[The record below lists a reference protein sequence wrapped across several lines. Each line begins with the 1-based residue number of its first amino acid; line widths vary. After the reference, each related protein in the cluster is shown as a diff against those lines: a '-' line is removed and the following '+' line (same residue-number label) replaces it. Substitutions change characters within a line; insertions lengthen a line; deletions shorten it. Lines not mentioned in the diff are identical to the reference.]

1 MTSRVHRRR
10 IRKSPADRRAEMVDA
25 AASVALA
32 EGLEGITLRRIG
44 ERLDVRPGLV
54 GHYFPVVDELVA
66 EAFGQVVGAELDTLV
81 PPGRAGDTPVERL
94 ARFFALATGEGHDA
108 LSRLWINARHLS
120 RYRPV
125 LRDRVGC
132 QETQWRGRLEQLI
145 RDGVGSGH
153 FRTADPCASA
163 VQILVVLDGLAAHAN
178 TETGISP
185 GSVNRLAAAT
195 AERELGLADG
205 TLSADPTQPT
215 QRAHPAPR
223 TAALLAT
230 H

>member
-1 MTSRVHRRR
+1 
-10 IRKSPADRRAEMVDA
+10 MVDA

-94 ARFFALATGEGHDA
+94 ARFFALAAGEGHDA

-132 QETQWRGRLEQLI
+132 QETQWRGRLAQLI

>member
-1 MTSRVHRRR
+1 
-10 IRKSPADRRAEMVDA
+10 MVDA

-54 GHYFPVVDELVA
+54 SHYFPVVDELVA
-66 EAFGQVVGAELDTLV
+66 EAFGQIVGAELDTLV
-81 PPGRAGDTPVERL
+81 PPGRTGDTPVERL

-108 LSRLWINARHLS
+108 LSRLWVNARHLS

-132 QETQWRGRLEQLI
+132 QEAQWRGRLEQLI

-163 VQILVVLDGLAAHAN
+163 VQILVVMDGLAAHAN
-178 TETGISP
+178 TETGIGP
-185 GSVNRLAAAT
+185 RSVNRLAAAT
-195 AERELGLADG
+195 AERELGLTDG
-205 TLSADPTQPT
+205 TLSADPSDPSDPSDPFDPSEPVAPAD
-215 QRAHPAPR
+215 RVDRVHPAPR
-223 TAALLAT
+223 TAAALLAT

>member
-1 MTSRVHRRR
+1 
-10 IRKSPADRRAEMVDA
+10 MVDA

-66 EAFGQVVGAELDTLV
+66 ESFGQVVGAELDTLV

-132 QETQWRGRLEQLI
+132 QETQWRGRLAQLI

>member
-1 MTSRVHRRR
+1 
-10 IRKSPADRRAEMVDA
+10 MVDT

-44 ERLDVRPGLV
+44 ERLDVRPGLI
-54 GHYFPVVDELVA
+54 GHYFPAVDELVA
-66 EAFGQVVGAELDTLV
+66 EAFGKVVGAELDTLV
-81 PPGRAGDTPVERL
+81 PPGRAEVAPVERL
-94 ARFFALATGEGHDA
+94 ARFFALATGEGHGA

-125 LRDRVGC
+125 LRDRVVR
-132 QETQWRGRLEQLI
+132 QEAQWRGRLEQLI

-153 FRTADPCASA
+153 FRTADPYASA
-163 VQILVVLDGLAAHAN
+163 VQILVVMDGLGAHAN
-178 TETGISP
+178 TETGIRP
-185 GSVNRLAAAT
+185 RSVNRLAAAT
-195 AERELGLADG
+195 AARELGLADG
-205 TLSADPTQPT
+205 ALSTHPAYLTHP
-215 QRAHPAPR
+215 AHPTPR

>member
-1 MTSRVHRRR
+1 
-10 IRKSPADRRAEMVDA
+10 MVDA

-81 PPGRAGDTPVERL
+81 PPGRAGGTPVERL

-132 QETQWRGRLEQLI
+132 QETRWRERLEQLI

-163 VQILVVLDGLAAHAN
+163 VQILVVMDGLAAHAN

-185 GSVNRLAAAT
+185 RSVNGLAAAT

-205 TLSADPTQPT
+205 TLSADPAH
-215 QRAHPAPR
+215 RARPAPR
-223 TAALLAT
+223 TPALLAT

>member
-1 MTSRVHRRR
+1 
-10 IRKSPADRRAEMVDA
+10 MVDA

>member
-1 MTSRVHRRR
+1 
-10 IRKSPADRRAEMVDA
+10 MVDA

-66 EAFGQVVGAELDTLV
+66 EAFGQAVGAELDTLV

-132 QETQWRGRLEQLI
+132 QETRWRERLEQLI

-163 VQILVVLDGLAAHAN
+163 VQILVVMDGLAAHAN

-185 GSVNRLAAAT
+185 RSVNGLAAAT

-205 TLSADPTQPT
+205 TLSADPVDPAH
-215 QRAHPAPR
+215 RARPAPR